1 MVQSIK
7 FIKNGPQA
15 QNTSLKA
22 QNKHQPEGPRQTP
35 AQRPMTNTSPSPSPA
50 QLTSARRIPRGDS
63 PAQQVDWP
71 DRTIG
76 LGPDWTG
83 LICKQSGPKFW
94 DRTVV
99 RSHGPVQSKLSN
111 CLVYIFWTGLF
122 TVYKKF
128 GTGLLTVRSFI
139 SRLNISVRS

>member
-22 QNKHQPEGPRQTP
+22 QNKHQPKGPRQTP

-63 PAQQVDWP
+63 PAQQ
-71 DRTIG
+71 DRSRTTRLASYPCPLLS
-76 LGPDWTG
+76 LGPRVWHTY
-83 LICKQSGPKFW
+83 
-94 DRTVV
+94 
-99 RSHGPVQSKLSN
+99 LS
-111 CLVYIFWTGLF
+111 LSMLGFILLSYILDQ
-122 TVYKKF
+122 
-128 GTGLLTVRSFI
+128 LTVEKGSY
-139 SRLNISVRS
+139 